1 MELQIKLNLSVSKA
15 KHMIQKEVRL
25 IMHLLLEPLQS
36 IRFDKNPEKNLLNSS
51 NQGNSRWIRSH
62 SYRGAKLDRT
72 CRRNSPDVTFQTYC

>member
-36 IRFDKNPEKNLLNSS
+36 IRFDKNPK
-51 NQGNSRWIRSH
+51 
-62 SYRGAKLDRT
+62 K
-72 CRRNSPDVTFQTYC
+72 TF